1 MSSGNIPP
9 HGPTQ
14 PPASPALSEAIPEAQ
29 KRSIPDKEKQ
39 DFSNLLKGKESSSSK
54 PANIGDENL
63 LSSSPK
69 HKHSINST
77 SDLKKGAENAS
88 GKSMANVRS
97 GSGSGEGT
105 VLAEEQDAERFDAK
119 LSSEPQPM
127 VLNAATQANEVNT
140 IKAMQNMQ
148 AATDVDAIMKQVAKQ
163 IQVSAADA
171 VNGAEVR
178 ITLKDNILAGTE
190 IRIQRHGGELTVM
203 MNTTSAESGQLLVQ
217 NQAALQK
224 LLAERFNQ
232 EQVQVNVNVMSE
244 EGSSDGRSRNEYFG
258 LDDDE
263 QSPFNN

>member
-1 MSSGNIPP
+1 MSSGNIPS

-14 PPASPALSEAIPEAQ
+14 PPVSPALSEAIPEAQ

-39 DFSNLLKGKESSSSK
+39 DFSNLLKGKASSSSK

-63 LSSSPK
+63 LSPK
-69 HKHSINST
+69 HKHSINSS

-97 GSGSGEGT
+97 GSGEET
-105 VLAEEQDAERFDAK
+105 VLAGEQDVERFDAK
-119 LSSEPQPM
+119 LSSESQPM
-127 VLNAATQANEVNT
+127 VLNAATQANEVNI

>member
-1 MSSGNIPP
+1 MSSGNIPS

-14 PPASPALSEAIPEAQ
+14 PPVSPALSEAIPEAQ

-39 DFSNLLKGKESSSSK
+39 DFSNLLKGKASSSSK

-69 HKHSINST
+69 HKHSIKDT

-97 GSGSGEGT
+97 GSGEET

-119 LSSEPQPM
+119 LSSESQPM
-127 VLNAATQANEVNT
+127 VLNVATQANEVNI

>member
-1 MSSGNIPP
+1 MSSGNIPS

-14 PPASPALSEAIPEAQ
+14 PPVSPALSEAIPEAQ

-39 DFSNLLKGKESSSSK
+39 DFSDLLKGKASSSSK

-63 LSSSPK
+63 LSPK
-69 HKHSINST
+69 HKHSINSS

-97 GSGSGEGT
+97 GSGEET
-105 VLAEEQDAERFDAK
+105 VLAEEQDVERFDAK
-119 LSSEPQPM
+119 LSSESQPM
-127 VLNAATQANEVNT
+127 VLNAATQANEVNI

>member
-1 MSSGNIPP
+1 MSSGNIPS

-14 PPASPALSEAIPEAQ
+14 PPVSPALSEAIPEAQ

-39 DFSNLLKGKESSSSK
+39 DFSDLLKGKASSSSK

-63 LSSSPK
+63 LSPK
-69 HKHSINST
+69 HKHSINSS

-97 GSGSGEGT
+97 GSGEET
-105 VLAEEQDAERFDAK
+105 VLAEEQDVERFDAK
-119 LSSEPQPM
+119 LSSESQPM
-127 VLNAATQANEVNT
+127 VLNAATQANEVNI

-148 AATDVDAIMKQVAKQ
+148 AATDFDAIMKQVAKQ